1 MKQILFSIF
10 MLLAV
15 ITTAQEAKPK
25 CGALTTKG
33 TECQLTVK
41 VAGDKCRFHSFD
53 TPRCGQSTSKNE
65 PCKMVVKTKGEVCWR
80 HKPKN

>member
-1 MKQILFSIF
+1 MKQFFFLICFF
-10 MLLAV
+10 M
-15 ITTAQEAKPK
+15 TTLVMGQSKNF
-25 CGALTTKG
+25 CGEKTTKG
-33 TECQLTVK
+33 TACQLTVK
-41 VAGDKCRFHSFD
+41 VAGDKCRFHSLD